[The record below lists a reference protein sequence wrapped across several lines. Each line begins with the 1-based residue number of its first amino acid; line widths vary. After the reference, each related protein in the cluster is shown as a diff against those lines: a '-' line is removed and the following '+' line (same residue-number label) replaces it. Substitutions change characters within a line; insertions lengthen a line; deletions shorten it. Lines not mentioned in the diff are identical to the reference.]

1 MIIWIN
7 EKQEVISVASG
18 PITEEMEVDRKTSF
32 RIDAL
37 LPASGDEVLCFD
49 PATEQFYKRN
59 CDPQEIERAKGLA
72 KRMLAVKAAQDERNA
87 ALKWFAEHDWM
98 VNKRALGEWA
108 EDDARWVA
116 YLEGRAQARA
126 NYDAAI
132 AALENLK

>member
-1 MIIWIN
+1 
-7 EKQEVISVASG
+7 
-18 PITEEMEVDRKTSF
+18 MEVDRKTSF

-49 PATEQFYKRN
+49 PATEQFYKRS
-59 CDPQEIERAKGLA
+59 CDAQEIERAKGLA
-72 KRMLAVKAAQDERNA
+72 KRMLAVEAAQDERNA